1 MYIFM
6 LPNCDIEWCRS
17 KLRQTG
23 CTSLSPMAS
32 SKAFQIKLVVFVGL
46 LLVSKFKG
54 MEENMMSENSYSY
67 TDKTLTFPAPQI
79 KYDVFVSFR
88 GTDIRQGL
96 LSHLIKAFHLKQVFA
111 FVDDKLERGDDI
123 SDALFGAIEKSLIS
137 LIIFSQD
144 YVSSRWC
151 LEELVKI
158 VECREKDGQTVIP
171 VFYKVDPSDVRY
183 QKGTFANVF
192 AEHEERYDM
201 IKVQNWRTAL
211 KNSADLSGFH
221 STNFRNDAQLVDQIV
236 DFISSRLNDMHQVK
250 SKGLVG
256 IHKPIAQLES
266 LMLKESEGVR
276 VIGIWG
282 LGGIGKTTIAEEVY
296 NRMCAEFESCCFL
309 ANVRKESERDGIMS
323 LKKKLFSTLLNEQNL
338 RIDLPK
344 GLPDYV
350 EKRLGRMKVL
360 IVLDDVNDSDQLE
373 TLIGARDW
381 FGLGSRI
388 IITTRDKQVLVGEAE
403 EIYQVEALD
412 CDESLELFI
421 LNAFK
426 QNQFEMEYCELS
438 RRVVKYAK
446 GIPLVVKVLA
456 QLLRG
461 KRKDIWE
468 SQLEKLKRMPNKK
481 VLDIMRLSYDDLD
494 RQEQQIFLD
503 IACFFNGLKLKLEYI
518 NVLLKDQDYAVAAGM
533 ERLKDK
539 ALIIIS
545 EHNIVSM
552 HDIIQEMAW
561 EIIKDG
567 SAEYP
572 GNQLRL
578 WDSHDIYQGSEAIR
592 SISFN
597 FSAIKDLQ
605 LSQEVFAKMSKLRFL
620 NFYSNIS
627 QEAMY
632 SSDGLPSSWNKGL
645 CLPQGLDSLSNEV
658 RYLSWMH
665 YPLDSLPTNFS
676 AENLVILDLSFN
688 RMEKLWCG
696 VKNLANLRILR
707 LYNSLHLTMLPDLS
721 KARNLEILVIR
732 KSFSFLYV
740 HPSVFCLNK
749 LEILDLGGC
758 VSLRQLRSYI
768 HLSSLRSLSLV
779 GCVRLQDFS
788 VTSENLEGLNLE
800 LTGIQQLPTSFGRQS
815 KLETL
820 HLGLSDIQS
829 IPETIKNL
837 TRFKYLS
844 IRYCWN
850 LRDLPELPPSLEY
863 LDATGCTSLK
873 TVLFPSSAALQL
885 KENRKSILFWNC
897 LKLDQHSLGAI
908 ELNARINLMK
918 FAYQHL
924 SSLTHDYYKD
934 NDNEAI
940 YVYPGSNVPKW
951 LEYRTSHDYVNVDI
965 SSSAAPHSPSLGFIF
980 CFIVPRILSDGFAFR
995 FTISIAEVEG
1005 NNVKFYLEKPL
1016 EKIVSDHVFL
1026 VYDHRLTH
1034 FLNSRS
1040 NVEVQ
1045 QRLKIKVAAVT
1056 QTGKSDYVP
1065 VKLKGF
1071 GISPIKASEYQNFIQ
1086 KMELVDK
1093 RTKRAGSLTLVGNTS
1108 LERFCFQDQKTY
1120 FDFIQEIN
1128 YVDGCWKF
1136 KHHQFTNYSYRYFI

>member
-1 MYIFM
+1 
-6 LPNCDIEWCRS
+6 
-17 KLRQTG
+17 
-23 CTSLSPMAS
+23 MAS
-32 SKAFQIKLVVFVGL
+32 SKAFQIKLVVFVAVL
-46 LLVSKFKG
+46 LISKFKG
-54 MEENMMSENSYSY
+54 MEENMISENSYSY
-67 TDKTLTFPAPQI
+67 KDKTLAFPAPQI

-88 GTDIRQGL
+88 GADIREGL
-96 LSHLIKAFHLKQVFA
+96 LSHLIKAFYQKQIFA
-111 FVDDKLERGDDI
+111 FVDEKLERGDDI
-123 SDALFGAIEKSLIS
+123 SEALLGAIEKSLIS
-137 LIIFSQD
+137 LVIFSQD

-158 VECREKDGQTVIP
+158 VECREKDGHTVIP

-183 QKGTFANVF
+183 QKDTFANVF
-192 AEHEERYDM
+192 VEHEKRYRK

-211 KNSADLSGFH
+211 KSSADLSGFH

-236 DFISSRLNDMHQVK
+236 DIISSRLNDMHQVK

-266 LMLKESEGVR
+266 LMLKESEDVR

-282 LGGIGKTTIAEEVY
+282 LGGIGKTTIGEEVY
-296 NRMCAEFESCCFL
+296 NRMCPEYESCCFL
-309 ANVRKESERDGIMS
+309 ANVREESERHGILS
-323 LKKKLFSTLLNEQNL
+323 LKKQLFSTLLNEENL
-338 RIDLPK
+338 RIELTK

-360 IVLDDVNDSDQLE
+360 IVLDDLNDSDQLE
-373 TLIGARDW
+373 TLIGAHDW
-381 FGLGSRI
+381 FGSGSRI

-403 EIYQVEALD
+403 DIYQVEALD

-461 KRKDIWE
+461 KQKDIWE

-481 VLDIMRLSYDDLD
+481 VHDILRLSYDDLD

-518 NVLLKDQDYAVAAGM
+518 NVLLKDHDYSVAAEM

-545 EHNIVSM
+545 DQNIVSM

-561 EIIKDG
+561 EIIHDG

-578 WDSHDIYQGSEAIR
+578 WDSHDIYQVLKTNRGSEAIR

-597 FSAIKDLQ
+597 FSAVKDLQ
-605 LSQEVFAKMSKLRFL
+605 LSQEIFAKMSKLRFL

-627 QEAMY
+627 QEAFY
-632 SSDGLPSSWNKGL
+632 SSDGLPSSWNKAL
-645 CLPQGLDSLSNEV
+645 YLPQGLDSFSNEL

-688 RMEKLWCG
+688 LMEKLWCG
-696 VKNLANLRILR
+696 VKNLENLKILR
-707 LYNSLHLTMLPDLS
+707 LYNSLRLTMLPNLS

-732 KSFSFLYV
+732 KSYSLLCV
-740 HPSVFCLNK
+740 HASVFGLNK

-758 VSLRQLRSYI
+758 ISLRQLRSHI
-768 HLSSLRSLSLV
+768 HLSSLCYLSLA
-779 GCVRLQDFS
+779 GCVRLQDLS
-788 VTSENLEGLNLE
+788 VTSENMEELNLE
-800 LTGIQQLPTSFGRQS
+800 LTGIQQLPASFGRQR

-820 HLGLSDIQS
+820 RLGLSDIQS
-829 IPETIKNL
+829 LPEAIKNL

-844 IRYCWN
+844 IRYCWD
-850 LRDLPELPPSLEY
+850 LRALPELPPSVEY

-873 TVLFPSSAALQL
+873 RVLFPSSAALQL

-897 LKLDQHSLGAI
+897 LKLDQHSLDAI
-908 ELNARINLMK
+908 GLNAEINLMK

-924 SSLTHDYYKD
+924 SALTHDYHKD

-940 YVYPGSNVPKW
+940 YVYPGSDVPKW
-951 LEYRTSHDYVNVDI
+951 LVYRTSHDYVNVDI
-965 SSSAAPHSPSLGFIF
+965 SSSAAPHSPPLGFIF
-980 CFIVPRILSDGFAFR
+980 CFVIPRIVSDGFAFR
-995 FTISIAEVEG
+995 FTISVGEDEG
-1005 NNVKFYLEKPL
+1005 NNVKFYMERPL
-1016 EKIVSDHVFL
+1016 EKIVSDHVYL

-1040 NVEVQ
+1040 NVEDQ
-1045 QRLKIKVAAVT
+1045 QRLKIKVAVVT

-1071 GISPIKASEYQNFIQ
+1071 GVSPIKASEYRNFFR
-1086 KMELVDK
+1086 KMELVDRK
-1093 RTKRAGSLTLVGNTS
+1093 RKVEALHSGNTS

-1120 FDFIQEIN
+1120 LDFIQEIN

-1136 KHHQFTNYSYRYFI
+1136 KHHQFTNYSYSC

>member
-1 MYIFM
+1 
-6 LPNCDIEWCRS
+6 
-17 KLRQTG
+17 
-23 CTSLSPMAS
+23 
-32 SKAFQIKLVVFVGL
+32 
-46 LLVSKFKG
+46 
-54 MEENMMSENSYSY
+54 
-67 TDKTLTFPAPQI
+67 
-79 KYDVFVSFR
+79 
-88 GTDIRQGL
+88 
-96 LSHLIKAFHLKQVFA
+96 
-111 FVDDKLERGDDI
+111 
-123 SDALFGAIEKSLIS
+123 
-137 LIIFSQD
+137 
-144 YVSSRWC
+144 
-151 LEELVKI
+151 
-158 VECREKDGQTVIP
+158 
-171 VFYKVDPSDVRY
+171 
-183 QKGTFANVF
+183 
-192 AEHEERYDM
+192 M

-250 SKGLVG
+250 SKGL
-256 IHKPIAQLES
+256 S
-266 LMLKESEGVR
+266 LMLKESEDVR

-373 TLIGARDW
+373 TLIGAHDW

-403 EIYQVEALD
+403 EIYQVEELD

-438 RRVVKYAK
+438 RRVVRYAK

-481 VLDIMRLSYDDLD
+481 VHDIMRLSYDDLD
-494 RQEQQIFLD
+494 RQEKQIFLD

-578 WDSHDIYQGSEAIR
+578 WDSHDIYQVLKNNRGSEAIR

-627 QEAMY
+627 QEATY

-645 CLPQGLDSLSNEV
+645 CLPQELDSLSNEL

-696 VKNLANLRILR
+696 VKNLVNLRILR

-768 HLSSLRSLSLV
+768 HLSSLRSLSLA

-788 VTSENLEGLNLE
+788 VTSENLEDLNLE

-844 IRYCWN
+844 IKYCWN

-863 LDATGCTSLK
+863 LDATGCASLK

-924 SSLTHDYYKD
+924 SALTHDYYKD

-980 CFIVPRILSDGFAFR
+980 CFIVPRILSDGSTFR
-995 FTISIAEVEG
+995 FTISVGEDEG
-1005 NNVKFYLEKPL
+1005 NNVKFYLKKPL

-1045 QRLKIKVAAVT
+1045 QRLKIKVAVVT

-1065 VKLKGF
+1065 LKLKGF

-1093 RTKRAGSLTLVGNTS
+1093 RTKRAGSVTLVGNTS

-1128 YVDGCWKF
+1128 YVDASV
-1136 KHHQFTNYSYRYFI
+1136 TNTTLLPSSGLLRSSASSVSFIGLVSVTFARYSHCQLPLVSACCSSPVTVLPLLSVFYLGSVMSCFLCLWCSSSGLV